1 MRRWLYLSAVLIVSI
16 GSLLLAPVYSAAAL
30 QSSQS
35 THQHGTKSAPP
46 DEKSRPSPSVQSTL
60 KVSVT
65 PWGPDQATIDATK
78 SRLLKDPSVTNYLSG
93 TKHRLLSF
101 ELLESQ
107 EKLRGRPA
115 PPRAYRALIFDYTN
129 NRCVN
134 VKGRFDSTD
143 LDVSISQDQPIPSDE
158 EFDAAIEILLRD
170 PQLGPPLRDKR
181 LLAYLSMPPVVE
193 FSQADDRAERT
204 LRIQLMPVDAGLSQ
218 EIVRVNMMRE
228 TVLRL
233 SDRPTRTAPDPSA
246 PCGVPSGGQPTT
258 SRGTAGQF
266 EVVITQGNTEI
277 WRFVAVRPAAS
288 SGTRGSGIELIGVDY
303 RGKRVLGRAHAP
315 ILNVQYQ
322 NNGCG
327 PFRDWQWQEGMFVA
341 NGTDVAPGIR
351 NCTSPPE
358 TILDNGTDTGNFR
371 GVALFISGPEV
382 MLVSEMQAGWYRY
395 ISEWRFHEDGTIRPR
410 FGFGGV
416 SNNCVCIVHFH
427 HIYWRFDFDINTP
440 ENNIVYENALRGWR
454 FAINTEVKRIRDDS
468 FERKWFI
475 QNIDTRN
482 TYSVIAPRS
491 DGFADAYARG
501 DVWVLRNRST
511 EFDDGHNSTTTN
523 TEADLDQFVNGESVQ
538 NQDVVL
544 WYAAHF
550 THDEIGGGA
559 AIHIV
564 GPDLVP
570 VAW

>member
-1 MRRWLYLSAVLIVSI
+1 M
-16 GSLLLAPVYSAAAL
+16 LAPVYSAGTG

-46 DEKSRPSPSVQSTL
+46 ASEPSTL
-60 KVSVT
+60 QVSVT
-65 PWGPDQATIDATK
+65 PWGPTQEAIDAAK
-78 SRLLKDPSVTNYLSG
+78 SKLLKTPAVVSYLSG
-93 TKHRLLSF
+93 TKHRMISF
-101 ELLESQ
+101 ELIDMQ
-107 EKLRGRPA
+107 EKLRGRPG
-115 PPRAYRALIFDYTN
+115 PPRAYRAIIYDYTN
-129 NRCVN
+129 GRSLAVE
-134 VKGRFDSTD
+134 GRFDNNQV
-143 LDVSISQDQPIPSDE
+143 DVSVSQDQPVPNDE
-158 EFDAAIEILLRD
+158 EFNAALEILLKD

-193 FSQADDRAERT
+193 SNQTGDRTERT
-204 LRIQLMPVDAGLSQ
+204 LRIQLMPLDSSLPQ
-218 EIVRVNMMRE
+218 EIVRVNMLRE

-233 SDRPTRTAPDPSA
+233 SDRPTHAEPKPEA
-246 PCGVPSGGQPTT
+246 PCGVSGAGQPTT

-266 EVVITQGNTEI
+266 EVVVSQGGTEI
-277 WRFVAVRPAAS
+277 WRFIAVRPSAS

-327 PFRDWQWQEGMFVA
+327 PFRDWQWQEGSFVA
-341 NGTDVAPGIR
+341 NGTDVATGFR

-358 TILDNGTDTGNFR
+358 TILENGTDTGNFR
-371 GVALFISGPEV
+371 GVGLYISGPEV
-382 MLVSEMQAGWYRY
+382 ILVSEMEAGWYRY

-416 SNNCVCIVHFH
+416 SNNCVCLIHFH

-440 ENNIVYENALRGWR
+440 ENNIVYENALRVWP
-454 FAINTEVKRIRDDS
+454 FTLTTEVKRIRDDS

-475 QNIDTRN
+475 QNIGTRN
-482 TYSVIAPRS
+482 TYSIIAPRG
-491 DGFADAYARG
+491 DGFADIFARG

-511 EFDDGHNSTTTN
+511 EFDDGHNSTTFN

-538 NQDVVL
+538 NQDIVV

-550 THDEIGGGA
+550 THDELGGGA

-564 GPDLVP
+564 GPEIVP
-570 VAW
+570 VTW